1 MLSSLLKKSSCKF
14 MKTSAFLLMLL
25 FSLSCYAQD
34 DSIKIDV
41 SINRAKSGLF
51 VKVKNESNT
60 FFILPNGRG
69 VDMYGS
75 IAYIK
80 AENDGIYYDNRWK
93 YLLPAT
99 GEVWYKKKIRMT
111 PIRPNQEIIL
121 DILGIDKE
129 LLLKDKL
136 YVKLYFVFREVGSRR
151 FKRVNIEKWVPV
163 E

>member
-1 MLSSLLKKSSCKF
+1 
-14 MKTSAFLLMLL
+14 
-25 FSLSCYAQD
+25 
-34 DSIKIDV
+34 
-41 SINRAKSGLF
+41 
-51 VKVKNESNT
+51 
-60 FFILPNGRG
+60 
-69 VDMYGS
+69 MYGS

-99 GEVWYKKKIRMT
+99 GEVWYKKKIRMI